1 MNAAAVA
8 AGPSSAPAA
17 AKSLTSPA
25 PVAPN
30 RCPGSINP
38 KPMAMPAIEPA
49 IVNRPMPATANATP
63 AAASDAVSA
72 FGTRRVRTSIAA
84 AANPPP
90 ASVVSTIRS
99 DGVANVSPEQRVNR
113 LSKVADAE
121 YRDHGNQ
128 RREQAVLEQVLA
140 VGPARQPPDCHN
152 NPLHDSTFRDGRQS
166 AEALPPA
173 ADHAV
178 V

>member
-17 AKSLTSPA
+17 AKSFTSPA

-30 RCPGSINP
+30 RWPGSISP
-38 KPMAMPAIEPA
+38 RPMAMPAIEPA

-63 AAASDAVSA
+63 AAASDAVSTL
-72 FGTRRVRTSIAA
+72 GTRRVRTSIVAA
-84 AANPPP
+84 VMPPA

-113 LSKVADAE
+113 LSKVADCC
-121 YRDHGNQ
+121 HGDDGDQ

-140 VGPARQPPDCHN
+140 VGPAGQPPDCH
-152 NPLHDSTFRDGRQS
+152 
-166 AEALPPA
+166 
-173 ADHAV
+173 
-178 V
+178 

>member
-30 RCPGSINP
+30 RWPGSISP

-49 IVNRPMPATANATP
+49 IDNRPMPAMANATP
-63 AAASDAVSA
+63 AAASDAVSP

-84 AANPPP
+84 AAIAP
-90 ASVVSTIRS
+90 ADIVVSTIRS
-99 DGVANVSPEQRVNR
+99 DGIANVSPEHRVNR
-113 LSKVADAE
+113 LAHLADRANG
-121 YRDHGNQ
+121 DQGDQ
-128 RREQAVLEQVLA
+128 RRQQTVFEQVLA
-140 VGPARQPPDCHN
+140 VGR
-152 NPLHDSTFRDGRQS
+152 R
-166 AEALPPA
+166 
-173 ADHAV
+173 
-178 V
+178 